1 MSAELVYKQVS
12 REFSLR
18 TVRLPSV
25 TMKAVILLACFSV
38 CCSALRPRPC
48 GEYSRRDFLLESPK
62 SDGKLT
68 AFAKYSYDALGQR
81 VRLREGG
88 SYDNETFHFDRV
100 VYMINDRNHTC
111 SKKRLD
117 THFHPLMVP
126 RNSSLL
132 GQVVLGSSSGPGQ
145 GLLVNTWVGE
155 LHMRNAKYM
164 STVTEFGC
172 IPVTTLFHTEERGW
186 VVSSFFNNVVGIT
199 DPDLL
204 IPPSF
209 CKNAELENEEE
220 TVTFFS
226 LF

>member
-1 MSAELVYKQVS
+1 
-12 REFSLR
+12 
-18 TVRLPSV
+18 
-25 TMKAVILLACFSV
+25 MKAVVLLVCFSV
-38 CCSALRPRPC
+38 SCLALRPRPC
-48 GEYSRRDFLLESPK
+48 VSPPLLTGELSVTSQ
-62 SDGKLT
+62 DGKLD
-68 AFAKYSYDALGQR
+68 AFAKYTYDALGQR

-88 SYDNETFHFDRV
+88 SYENKTFHFDVLLLYKHRV
-100 VYMINDRNHTC
+100 MYVINNRNHTC

-117 THFHPLMVP
+117 THFHPLMIP

-155 LHMRNAKYM
+155 LHMRNRTAKYM

-172 IPVTTLFHTEERGW
+172 IPVTTLFHTEETGW
-186 VVSSFFNNVVGIT
+186 VVTNFFNNVVGIT
-199 DPDLL
+199 DPGLL

-209 CKNAELENEEE
+209 CKNAELEKEEEE